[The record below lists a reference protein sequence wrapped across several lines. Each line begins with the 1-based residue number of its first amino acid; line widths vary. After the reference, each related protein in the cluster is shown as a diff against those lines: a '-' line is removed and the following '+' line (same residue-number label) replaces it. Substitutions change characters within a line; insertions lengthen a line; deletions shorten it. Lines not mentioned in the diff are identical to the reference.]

1 MIKRNGERT
10 KDSRGGKKKYERI
23 EWLFLSRSGE
33 SLSLPRGKL
42 K

>member
-1 MIKRNGERT
+1 MIKRNGERA
-10 KDSRGGKKKYERI
+10 KDSRGGKKYERI